1 MYARSYLLELEP
13 GQLSGPLGS
22 NINEAGN
29 YFGDSRGSVGWPAC
43 GEIDIMEQNGWDKTR
58 SYGYF
63 HWANT
68 QTGEYQTQGTTTFI
82 ADSASEFH
90 LYSLIW
96 DETKMQILLDNQ
108 VFIELPNEVSN
119 GSTIHITSC

>member
-1 MYARSYLLELEP
+1 
-13 GQLSGPLGS
+13 
-22 NINEAGN
+22 
-29 YFGDSRGSVGWPAC
+29 
-43 GEIDIMEQNGWDKTR
+43 MEQNGWDKTR

-119 GSTIHITSC
+119 PFDNPHYLLLNIAIGGNLGGEVPANFPNQVMEVDYVRIYQ